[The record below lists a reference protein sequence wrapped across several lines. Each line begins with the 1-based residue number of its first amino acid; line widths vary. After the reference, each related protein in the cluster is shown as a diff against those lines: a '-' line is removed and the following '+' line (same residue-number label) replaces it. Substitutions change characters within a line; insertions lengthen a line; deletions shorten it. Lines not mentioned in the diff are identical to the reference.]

1 MGTMLITAIVIAC
14 LAQCPAEVDVLPTT
28 PDGLSGTSIAIDGD
42 IAVIGCPIGTGNGWA
57 SGMAI
62 VYRLVDNVW
71 LREAELIANDGAIGD
86 MMGVSVDVS
95 NGRVIAGAWF
105 NNHAGTN
112 SGAAYMFEQ
121 VDGKWV
127 QTAKLIASDA
137 APQDTFG
144 RRVAINDD
152 VCIVSAPLD
161 DDNGESSGSVY
172 VFQYDGDW
180 FQLQKIN
187 TKAGLPS
194 DQFGLGLA
202 MDGERIVVGSPWYD
216 EGRGRAHVF
225 DRGDVMFFES
235 EVLIDPNGASMD
247 NFSFGLD
254 VDGDT
259 IAIGSY
265 LDDDVAEDSG
275 SLFVFEKEKAQWI
288 LQQQIVPS
296 GKLVEGEEFA
306 VSVAID
312 NEILLVGSRFAVV
325 DGVLGGKVTVFENW
339 QEHSII
345 TSPVP
350 AIEAEFGWAVAV
362 EGDNGA
368 IGEPW
373 IEPDGEAHFFTG
385 FIGYCNCVG
394 DLDGDGFV
402 GVTDLL
408 QLLGVWGACKN
419 CQEDFDGNGFV
430 DVSDILELINSWGGC
445 H

>member
-14 LAQCPAEVDVLPTT
+14 LAQCPAEVDVSPTT
-28 PDGLSGTSIAIDGD
+28 PDGLSGTSLAIDGD

-57 SGMAI
+57 TGMAI

-71 LREAELIANDGAIGD
+71 LREAELIASDGAIGD

-121 VDGKWV
+121 VDGQWV

-180 FQLQKIN
+180 FQLQKI
-187 TKAGLPS
+187 TAEAGLPS

-202 MDGERIVVGSPWYD
+202 MNGERIVVGSPWHD

-225 DRGDVMFFES
+225 DRGDVMFLES
-235 EVLIDPNGASMD
+235 EVFTDPNGAPMD

-259 IAIGSY
+259 IVIGSY
-265 LDDDVAEDSG
+265 LDDDVAVDSG
-275 SLFVFEKEKAQWI
+275 SLFVFEKEKAQWV

-296 GKLVEGEEFA
+296 GKLVEGDEFA

-312 NEILLVGSRFAVV
+312 NEFLLVGSRFAEI
-325 DGVLGGKVTVFENW
+325 DGVQGGKVTVFENW
-339 QEHSII
+339 QELSTI
-345 TSPVP
+345 TSSIPNV
-350 AIEAEFGWAVAV
+350 EAEFGWAVAI

-368 IGEPW
+368 VGEPW
-373 IEPDGEAHFFTG
+373 IEPDGEAHFYTG
-385 FIGYCNCVG
+385 FFGSCNCVG

-430 DVSDILELINSWGGC
+430 DVLDILELINSWGVC
-445 H
+445 Q